1 MFGSQVPAVTATE
14 VAQGAHLLD
23 VREQDE
29 WDAGHAP
36 GAQHL
41 PMSEIQARLD
51 EVPTDRDVVVVCR
64 SGNRSARVVQ
74 FLLANGWRQVR
85 NLDGGMQDWA
95 AVGRPLVADH
105 GQPAAVL

>member
-14 VAQGAHLLD
+14 VGQDAHLLD

-41 PMSEIQARLD
+41 PMSQIQARLD
-51 EVPTDRDVVVVCR
+51 EVPASRDLVVVCR
-64 SGNRSARVVQ
+64 SGARSARVVQ
-74 FLLANGWRQVR
+74 FLLGNGWQQVR
-85 NLDGGMQDWA
+85 NLDGGMQDWVA
-95 AVGRPLVADH
+95 AGRPLVADH
-105 GQPAAVL
+105 DQPAAVL

>member
-1 MFGSQVPAVTATE
+1 MFGSQVPAITATE
-14 VAQGAHLLD
+14 VDQDAHLLD

-74 FLLANGWRQVR
+74 FLLANGWRQVH

-105 GQPAAVL
+105 GQSAAVL

>member
-1 MFGSQVPAVTATE
+1 MFGSQIPAVAATD
-14 VAQGAHLLD
+14 VGRGAHLLD
-23 VREQDE
+23 IREQDE

-85 NLDGGMQDWA
+85 NLDGGLQDWV
-95 AVGRPLVADH
+95 AVGRPLVAAHD
-105 GQPAAVL
+105 QPAAVL